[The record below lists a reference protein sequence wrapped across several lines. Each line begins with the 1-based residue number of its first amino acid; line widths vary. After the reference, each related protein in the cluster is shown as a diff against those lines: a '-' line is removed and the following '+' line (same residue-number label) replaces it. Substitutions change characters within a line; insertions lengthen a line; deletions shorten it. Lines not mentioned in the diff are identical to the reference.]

1 MTTTHAP
8 PNRARATP
16 ENRIPWRARCR
27 AAGFPAD
34 VASLVTLT
42 KNAIRLT
49 TAQIVVIV
57 LATLSTVGIRVFSTV
72 DWKDPIVCPMFGIV
86 PGGLMVNPPL
96 PLGWIVM
103 PVVFDAY
110 AGMMLKIAVYSEMDR
125 AVIFFTRDF
134 NEGTSLSAKKVGTAD
149 SRRPQGV
156 TNNVLPQLRR

>member
-1 MTTTHAP
+1 M
-8 PNRARATP
+8 
-16 ENRIPWRARCR
+16 
-27 AAGFPAD
+27 
-34 VASLVTLT
+34 VTLI

-110 AGMMLKIAVYSEMDR
+110 AGMMLKIVVYSEIDR

-134 NEGTSLSAKKVGTAD
+134 NGYTSSLTKRSGD
-149 SRRPQGV
+149 GGFPPPPGCQEWF
-156 TNNVLPQLRR
+156 LPQLRR